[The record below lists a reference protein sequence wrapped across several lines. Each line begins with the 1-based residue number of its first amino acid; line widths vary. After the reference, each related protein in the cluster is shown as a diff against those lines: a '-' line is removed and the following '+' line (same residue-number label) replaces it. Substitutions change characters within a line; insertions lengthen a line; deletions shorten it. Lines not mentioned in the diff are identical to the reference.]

1 MLFNALAALG
11 HRGIKTT
18 ATFAKKKT
26 EKPKDSKKT
35 LRRLWGYLY
44 EYKGLLLAAA
54 VLMMA
59 SNIFALV
66 GPLLSGYAI
75 DAIPLWLG

>member
-1 MLFNALAALG
+1 MP
-11 HRGIKTT
+11 
-18 ATFAKKKT
+18 KKKT
-26 EKPKDSKKT
+26 EKPQDSKKT

-66 GPLLSGYAI
+66 GTVAFRVRH
-75 DAIPLWLG
+75 